1 MFVFIAVYVL
11 NKLFVWA
18 QQNLGTLPL
27 NAPMATGL
35 A

>member
-1 MFVFIAVYVL
+1 MFETNFE
-11 NKLFVWA
+11 A
-18 QQNLGTLPL
+18 QQNLGALPL

>member
-1 MFVFIAVYVL
+1 MVYVL
-11 NKLFVWA
+11 NKLFFWA